1 MGPGEGRTN
10 ASKQT
15 SFPFPTPALWGEL
28 PLWAL
33 TAGLGV
39 TILQSDLRENLAWT
53 QPHSAPSP
61 LSRLEHRL
69 GSCSLFSLSVFPDA
83 CQTLLYTPCPTS
95 LMSSCD
101 PSWPDTTALSG
112 SNEERQCRLS
122 SRSKTWGCCPLSS
135 SCDWEMLL
143 GRHDQSSLPFP
154 HCQRRQAGI

>member
-1 MGPGEGRTN
+1 MLLNKPP
-10 ASKQT
+10 SL
-15 SFPFPTPALWGEL
+15 PPPALWGEL

-39 TILQSDLRENLAWT
+39 TILQSDLRENLVWT

-61 LSRLEHRL
+61 PSRLEHRL
-69 GSCSLFSLSVFPDA
+69 GSCSLFSLSIFPDA

-101 PSWPDTTALSG
+101 PSWLDTTALSG
-112 SNEERQCRLS
+112 SNEGRQCRLS

-143 GRHDQSSLPFP
+143 GRHDWSSLPFP
-154 HCQRRQAGI
+154 HCRTRQAGI